1 MFSYEE
7 IYISQNADEFYR
19 LTNMLENENIRFKTK
34 ITDMAR
40 SRMGRDILFG
50 GDPFIINTAGMKSS
64 SFTEYKI
71 VVKKEQEHTAREVV
85 ERCMRERSY

>member
-50 GDPFIINTAGMKSS
+50 GDLFIVNTAGMKSS
-64 SFTEYKI
+64 
-71 VVKKEQEHTAREVV
+71 
-85 ERCMRERSY
+85 

>member
-1 MFSYEE
+1 MFSYAE

-40 SRMGRDILFG
+40 SRISRDILFG
-50 GDPFIINTAGMKSS
+50 GDPFIVNTTGMKASV
-64 SFTEYKI
+64 FTEYKI
-71 VVKKEQEHTAREVV
+71 FVKKDQEYTAREVV
-85 ERCMRERSY
+85 ECCLRERSY